1 MDLNRATTDATTALI
16 DDGDGARVDDMPPA
30 LTPGAIEKILTSA
43 PDAPPLDP
51 RPTLQVFDLKELK
64 SKTNDASGGP
74 RFRLLA
80 SDGAHAT
87 QGLFAQGLNAKC
99 AAGEIVK
106 YSILR
111 VKDYVLQDVNGKK
124 CVVGASI
131 ERFDS
136 SVDDPSRFAFALGN
150 FRRTEARARR
160 VISRWVISKTRGENL
175 VSSEG

>member
-1 MDLNRATTDATTALI
+1 M
-16 DDGDGARVDDMPPA
+16 DDMPPA

-111 VKDYVLQDVNGKK
+111 VRDYVLQDVNGKK

-131 ERFDS
+131 ENDS
-136 SVDDPSRFAFALGN
+136 SVEDPSRFAFALGARRRMGN
-150 FRRTEARARR
+150 FRRVISRR

-175 VSSEG
+175 VSSEGCGD

>member
-1 MDLNRATTDATTALI
+1 
-16 DDGDGARVDDMPPA
+16 MPPA

-64 SKTNDASGGP
+64 SKTTDASGGP

-124 CVVGASI
+124 CVDRTIRVWTI
-131 ERFDS
+131 RL
-136 SVDDPSRFAFALGN
+136 VSRSLSGISDG
-150 FRRTEARARR
+150 RKRARD
-160 VISRWVISKTRGENL
+160 G
-175 VSSEG
+175 

>member
-1 MDLNRATTDATTALI
+1 
-16 DDGDGARVDDMPPA
+16 MPPA

-64 SKTNDASGGP
+64 SKTTDASGGP

-111 VKDYVLQDVNGKK
+111 VRDYVLQDVNGKK
-124 CVVGASI
+124 CVGASI
-131 ERFDS
+131 ERFECGG
-136 SVDDPSRFAFALGN
+136 SVSFRVRSRRETTDGEFP
-150 FRRTEARARR
+150 TDARARR
-160 VISRWVISKTRGENL
+160 VILRWVISKTRGENL
-175 VSSEG
+175 VASEGRGD